1 MKKRLL
7 ILFSALC
14 MICLCFALAS
24 CNLLGGNTNNGDTGK
39 TEKSLQT
46 ITVEV
51 SEGSKYS
58 QYYSNGVFTLP
69 TSVSADFSKKD
80 FVVTGYYSDNSSG
93 EIAKFTV
100 DVKNPDAAISTI
112 EISVNGNV
120 MYTITVNKS
129 KSILPALTLNNL
141 EFDYTGEE
149 ISVADGFSTEDA
161 FNITSAKG
169 ANEIS
174 FSEDS
179 IIKATDAGDYSF
191 TLNAA
196 DGFVWVDGDAEMTS
210 ITVNWKIN
218 KKVVTLPTV
227 RGTGSYVYD
236 GTGKTLD
243 LNINSA
249 YENIFTFV
257 NGSTDTRKAT
267 YVGSYTCQVMIK
279 EEYQKNY
286 IFPGDHSSAEVMEV
300 ATWTITPQKIPYPV
314 LTGYKN
320 TSEED
325 GIVFYHYDYTGSKIA
340 ITTNVDDCEALD
352 ISVNEDVVDVI
363 PYGAYYLTVEF
374 KTELSDKKDNYTWDD
389 DSTISSVSYNIVVD
403 PIDYELPQ
411 ALQSATLCAEG
422 DYSYSNGTYEFGL
435 DGVALTS
442 DTLTLLGDVLI
453 AGESTFGYAD
463 NKTYEAGTKTLKY
476 NFTRSKNYN
485 PLEVELSVTIN
496 KAAIETSS
504 PTWIGRQNLSA
515 SSSYNV
521 GEGNFIYNGLDQK
534 KVFQIEYWNSELVD
548 QTLCATATYEVYYGT
563 TEGVYGENPVMTGS
577 VTTDG
582 WNTCYFDYEVAENTS
597 RNVGY
602 YKTVVTLSIEDN
614 NNYTFVNANG
624 EEQTTYENTWQI
636 TKAILMVYPILSGT
650 FKSDS
655 GYTYY
660 TGVSKTVIYDD
671 AIVKVTTGYND
682 DGDLIKETVN
692 ASDYIEYDSFLHYY
706 DVGGPTGWVEA
717 NSNHLDDIGP
727 YKTITQVTLKAG
739 VSSANYDIVV
749 EEKEWYICDEN
760 IDATGMLW
768 NNIGTYT
775 YGEEGPTVSGIPDGL
790 FVVED
795 RYCVEKYAE
804 PDAYY
809 QGGDVGVNKRVIT
822 LSVDTSADG
831 YTGVVIAKPAG
842 WEYAG
847 NNFTITSD
855 SSDYTVTKRIITID
869 DFYLTL
875 DGVRLNAP
883 YEYAYDGEYHSTG
896 IGTDLPDDWGITVER
911 GDWNEDG
918 GGHSCYA
925 NQGEVGEYVFSGFI
939 YINQYTYVGDN
950 FAFDETAAYVEE
962 MTEDYTCG
970 DFTLSVSELPY
981 KFKLNFSFTWSIV
994 AE

>member
-80 FVVTGYYSDNSSG
+80 FVVTGYYSDNSSR

-141 EFDYTGEE
+141 EFDYTGEA

-161 FNITSAKG
+161 LNITSAQSAHQITMAEG
-169 ANEIS
+169 S
-174 FSEDS
+174 VLS
-179 IIKATDAGDYSF
+179 ATDAGDYSF

-236 GTGKTLD
+236 GTEKTLD

-411 ALQSATLCAEG
+411 AVQSATLCAAG
-422 DYSYSNGTYEFGL
+422 DYTYYGSYDFGTT
-435 DGVALTS
+435 GVALTS
-442 DTLTLLGDVLI
+442 DTRTLLEDVLI

-485 PLEVELSVTIN
+485 PLEVEISVTIN
-496 KAAIETSS
+496 KAEITTSD
-504 PTWIGRQNLSA
+504 PTWIGYQNISTP
-515 SSSYNV
+515 SSYNA

-582 WNTCYFDYEVAENTS
+582 WNTCCFDYEAAENTS

-602 YKTVVTLSIEDN
+602 YKTIVTLSIEDN

-636 TKAILMVYPILSGT
+636 TKATLSVDPILSGT
-650 FKSDS
+650 SQS
-655 GYTYY
+655 GMGYSYY
-660 TGVSKTVIYDD
+660 TGVDKTVDYDG
-671 AIVKVTTGYND
+671 AIVEVTMGYAFN
-682 DGDLIKETVN
+682 GDLIKETVN
-692 ASDYIEYDSFLHYY
+692 ASDYIEFNSFLNYR
-706 DVGGPTGWVEA
+706 DFGGVTGWAET
-717 NSNHLDDIGP
+717 NYTKDIGH
-727 YKTITQVTLKAG
+727 YKTIAQVSLKDG

-749 EEKEWYICDEN
+749 EEKEWDIVTNNFDLTGITWDAEASYEYGMGHPTLIDIPKGLEVSYIADN
-760 IDATGMLW
+760 
-768 NNIGTYT
+768 
-775 YGEEGPTVSGIPDGL
+775 SGSYQNGNVGL
-790 FVVED
+790 N
-795 RYCVEKYAE
+795 RMI
-804 PDAYY
+804 AYLQIY
-809 QGGDVGVNKRVIT
+809 D
-822 LSVDTSADG
+822 SADG
-831 YTGVVIAKPAG
+831 ASGVTIVKPAG
-842 WEYAG
+842 WADFAANECVYG
-847 NNFTITSD
+847 Y
-855 SSDYTVTKRIITID
+855 SSDYTVTKKIITIA
-869 DFYLTL
+869 DFYLTI
-875 DGVRLNAP
+875 DNVRLDAP
-883 YEYAYDGEYHSTG
+883 YEFTYDGQYHGSN
-896 IGTDLPDDWGITVER
+896 IETDLSGADFGLFQIER
-911 GDWNEDG
+911 GDWNADG
-918 GGHSCYA
+918 HGFYN
-925 NQGEVGEYVFSGFI
+925 NQCEVGEYVFSGFI
-939 YINQYTYVGDN
+939 YTYTDPDGN
-950 FAFDETAAYVEE
+950 FGFDETDANVELL
-962 MTEDYTCG
+962 TENYEYNG
-970 DFTLSVSELPY
+970 DTIIDVDQLQY
-981 KFKLNFSFTWSIV
+981 KYILHFSFTWSIV
-994 AE
+994 E

>member
-24 CNLLGGNTNNGDTGK
+24 CNLLGGNTDNGNTGK

-129 KSILPALTLNNL
+129 KSILPALTLNDL

-169 ANEIS
+169 ANKIS

-179 IIKATDAGDYSF
+179 IIKATDAGEYSF

-196 DGFVWVDGDAEMTS
+196 EGYAWVDGDAEMTS
-210 ITVNWKIN
+210 ITVNWKIK

-236 GTGKTLD
+236 GTEKTLD

-249 YENIFTFV
+249 FENIFTFV
-257 NGSTDTRKAT
+257 NGSADTRKAT
-267 YVGSYTCQVMIK
+267 YVGTYICQVLIK
-279 EEYQKNY
+279 EEYQNNY
-286 IFPGDHSSAEVMEV
+286 TFPGDHSSSEVINI
-300 ATWTITPQKIPYPV
+300 ATWTITPQKIVYPV

-320 TSEED
+320 TSEEE
-325 GIVFYHYDYTGSKIA
+325 GLVFYHYDYTGSKIN
-340 ITTNVDDCEALD
+340 ITTNVDDCEVLN
-352 ISVNEDVVDVI
+352 IYTNEDVVDVI
-363 PYGAYYLTVEF
+363 PYGGCYNVMIEF
-374 KTELSDKKDNYTWDD
+374 KNELNNVIDNYTWDD
-389 DSTISSVSYNIVVD
+389 NSAISNLTYRVVVD

-442 DTLTLLGDVLI
+442 DTVALLGDVLV

-504 PTWIGRQNLSA
+504 PTWIGYQNISTP
-515 SSSYNV
+515 SSYNA

-534 KVFQIEYWNSELVD
+534 KEFRIEYNNSKLVE
-548 QTLCATATYEVYYGT
+548 QNLCVTATYNVYYGT
-563 TEGVYGENPVMTGS
+563 TEGVYGETPVMTS
-577 VTTDG
+577 VVTAPD
-582 WNTCYFDYEVAENTS
+582 WNTYLFEYEVAENSS
-597 RNVGY
+597 RNAGF

-624 EEQTTYENTWQI
+624 DEQATYETKWQI
-636 TKAILMVYPILSGT
+636 TKATLSVDPILSGT
-650 FKSDS
+650 SQSRS
-655 GYTYY
+655 GYSYY

-717 NSNHLDDIGP
+717 NSNHLDDVGP
-727 YKTITQVTLKAG
+727 YKTITQVTLKDG
-739 VSSANYDIVV
+739 VSSTNYDIVV
-749 EEKEWYICDEN
+749 EEKEWYICDKN

-768 NNIGTYT
+768 NNIGTYA

-790 FVVED
+790 LVEY

-847 NNFTITSD
+847 NNLTITSD
-855 SSDYTVTKRIITID
+855 SSDYTVTKKIITID
-869 DFYLTL
+869 DFYLTVDDIRL
-875 DGVRLNAP
+875 DAP
-883 YEYAYDGEYHSTG
+883 YEFAYDGQGHKPG
-896 IGTDLPDDWGITVER
+896 LGFNLPDGWGLEVER
-911 GDWNEDG
+911 DDWIDG
-918 GGHSCYA
+918 VWGSYELQL
-925 NQGEVGEYVFSGFI
+925 NVGTYVFSGFI
-939 YINQYTYVGDN
+939 YVNADTYGN
-950 FAFDETAAYVEE
+950 YGFDETDTENVELL
-962 MTEDYTCG
+962 EDYVYG
-970 DFTLSVSELPY
+970 DIIGLDTLSY
-981 KFKLNFSFTWSIV
+981 KYVLHFSFAWSIV
-994 AE
+994 E